1 MSQLHYKRSGLEVKD
16 LDTKART
23 VMGYGSAFGMM
34 DYDGDIIR
42 RGAYAKTI
50 QERGPQGTDQIA
62 MLWQHKYDQPIGKIT
77 VLREDENG
85 LYFEAKMSDT
95 QKGRDALT
103 YYEEG
108 IIKEHSVGFK
118 IIDAEM
124 ENDAQVIKEIMLYEV
139 SAVTWGANP
148 NTPLVGMKAEEKLEA
163 FKQAQEQMTSIMR
176 TLHKGNIS
184 DEMGR
189 QLEYGLM
196 QVEKTYNALAESLAE
211 GETSPN
217 GGEPQEDFDL
227 MKSWNELGGFDENGQ
242 PEDVSSLFK
251 DFKL

>member
-1 MSQLHYKRSGLEVKD
+1 MPQLQYKRAGLEIKD
-16 LDTKART
+16 LDAKKGI
-23 VMGYGSAFGMM
+23 VMGYGSSFGTM

-50 QERGPQGTDQIA
+50 KERGPQGSDQIA
-62 MLWQHKYDQPIGKIT
+62 MLWQHKYDQPIAKIT
-77 VLREDENG
+77 ELREDDNG

-95 QKGRDALT
+95 QKGRDAMT

-108 IIKEHSVGFK
+108 IIKEHSVGFR

-124 ENDAQVIKEIMLYEV
+124 ADDAQIIKEIMLYEI

-163 FKQAQEQMTSIMR
+163 FKEANAQMEAIQK
-176 TLHKGNIS
+176 TLRKGNVS
-184 DEMGR
+184 DEMGH

-196 QVEKTYNALAESLAE
+196 QVQKVYYALADALAAE
-211 GETSPN
+211 EAPSN
-217 GGEPQEDFDL
+217 NEPQDFDL
-227 MKSWNELGGFDENGQ
+227 LKAWDELGRFDEDGK
-242 PEDVSSLFK
+242 PEDVTHLFK
-251 DFKL
+251 DVKFKL